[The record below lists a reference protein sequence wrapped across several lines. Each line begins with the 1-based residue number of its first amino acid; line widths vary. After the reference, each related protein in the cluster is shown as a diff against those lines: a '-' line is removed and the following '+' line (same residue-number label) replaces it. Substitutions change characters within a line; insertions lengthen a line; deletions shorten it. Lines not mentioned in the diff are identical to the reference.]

1 MELDPGYADPY
12 ALLGFWDWLEYVW
25 QRNNDASALNRALE
39 RANKALA
46 LDDSNSLA
54 YMVRAWV
61 ADSEGEREQA
71 LLNAGRAVTVEPNSA
86 LWWMLRAA
94 INDDFAGKPEETL
107 TYVQKARRLD
117 PRHPE
122 IGCLPEGVAYNNMG
136 RFAQAVEALKECEN
150 TGINNQ
156 NSGGTYNPWTHLSLV
171 YAYSELGRQREAQDE
186 VAELQR
192 VSPGFS
198 LERMQETSR
207 GINWQEP
214 KSQHYLAALRKAG
227 LK

>member
-1 MELDPGYADPY
+1 
-12 ALLGFWDWLEYVW
+12 
-25 QRNNDASALNRALE
+25 
-39 RANKALA
+39 
-46 LDDSNSLA
+46 
-54 YMVRAWV
+54 
-61 ADSEGEREQA
+61 
-71 LLNAGRAVTVEPNSA
+71 VT
-86 LWWMLRAA
+86 
-94 INDDFAGKPEETL
+94 
-107 TYVQKARRLD
+107 
-117 PRHPE
+117 
-122 IGCLPEGVAYNNMG
+122 YNNMG

-198 LERMQETSR
+198 PERMQETSR